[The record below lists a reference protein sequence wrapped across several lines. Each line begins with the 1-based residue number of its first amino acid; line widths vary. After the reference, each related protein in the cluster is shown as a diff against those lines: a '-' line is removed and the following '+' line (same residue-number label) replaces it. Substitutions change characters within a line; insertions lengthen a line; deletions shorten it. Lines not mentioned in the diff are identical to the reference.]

1 MKSGSP
7 TVIQYIC
14 IIHFKKNPFQTIT
27 FMQLRIITSAWWGP
41 PKKFDPHFEKRSI
54 SWLELFYDLVYV
66 IAISRITHHLAKH
79 MSLEGFLQYACLF
92 ILIFWGWLNGSLYY
106 DLHGNKGLRT
116 RLMTLWQVM
125 IIAALA
131 ITIDQPSPT
140 WYVNTTIVFMI
151 MQLFITYAW
160 WSVGF
165 YDKNH
170 RRYSRPYTILFL
182 VAFALMALSL
192 YAPKAWLL
200 SIGLVVIICNYLPPF
215 IANVL
220 LRRQSLVLNL
230 SSSMA
235 ERLGLFTIIVF
246 GEVVLGVVNGVSKVN
261 NLNFS
266 AWLNFAFAIS
276 IVFALWWIFFTLTSN
291 RNAKTGFVVATFLEL
306 LCIPTLM
313 SLGLIAARFSYLF
326 DSNVTDQSLNIVFN
340 CAVAAFLIGINLMM
354 GLLEYHDIF
363 RSIERPVR
371 LSLLVTAMVLVGG
384 SLVNFKLDTHYY
396 LLVVLGVL
404 VVEISC
410 LNFLYYNL
418 DVEERTRVENGLAE
432 TE

>member
-1 MKSGSP
+1 
-7 TVIQYIC
+7 
-14 IIHFKKNPFQTIT
+14 
-27 FMQLRIITSAWWGP
+27 MQLRIITSAWWGP

-66 IAISRITHHLAKH
+66 IAISRITHHLSMH
-79 MSLEGFLQYACLF
+79 MSVDGFWQYACLF
-92 ILIFWGWLNGSLYY
+92 ILVFWGWLNGSLYY
-106 DLHGNKGLRT
+106 DLHGNRGLRT

-131 ITIDQPSPT
+131 VTIDQPSPT
-140 WYVNTTIVFMI
+140 WYVNTTIAFMI

-165 YDKNH
+165 YDKSH

-182 VAFALMALSL
+182 LALALMALSL
-192 YAPKAWLL
+192 CVPRPFVKFIVIA
-200 SIGLVVIICNYLPPF
+200 IIICNYSPPF

-220 LRRQSLVLNL
+220 LRRSSLVLNL

-246 GEVVLGVVNGVSKVN
+246 GEVVLGVVNGISKVN
-261 NLNFS
+261 NLDFS

-291 RNAKTGFVVATFLEL
+291 RNAKSGFVVATSLEL

-326 DSNVTDQSLNIVFN
+326 DSNEINQSLNIVFN

-371 LSLLVTAMVLVGG
+371 MSLLVTAVVLIGC
-384 SLVNFKLDTHYY
+384 SLVNFKLDTQYY
-396 LLVVLGVL
+396 LLMVLAIL
-404 VVEISC
+404 IAEIIC
-410 LNFLYYNL
+410 LNFFYYNL
-418 DVEERTRVENGLAE
+418 DEEARRKVETATAKGE
-432 TE
+432 